1 VTVDSNVLEAARAH
15 YLVAALE
22 GRSETASA
30 ILDTVLLKGVSTA
43 DVVAGV
49 LAPAQAEIGSLWQG
63 GTISIAEEHVASA
76 ITAACLHLP
85 RLMQAAPPPDR
96 GRVLMV
102 SAEGEWHTLP
112 AEMVAL
118 TWQALG
124 WDIRL
129 ISPSVPAADLGQ
141 EATRDAGAVAG
152 VSCSSAAHLTGA
164 WRTVSALRAAGMRV
178 IVGGRLFDGS
188 SELAERIGADAYCA
202 DPMDASSWLEDAQRS
217 GKVPREPLLREDWE
231 GLEPVWQALPRV
243 VEDSLRLAPHLAE
256 LALPPEQTREQLWLM
271 ARTCVG
277 ATLLDDPALLADHM
291 VWCRQ
296 VLAGHGADE
305 GFADVLVATIDRV
318 LPEGSA
324 RVRSLLAAAV

>member
-1 VTVDSNVLEAARAH
+1 VTVDSDVLESARAH

-22 GRSETASA
+22 GRSETAA
-30 ILDTVLLKGVSTA
+30 TVLDMVLLKGIPTA
-43 DVVAGV
+43 DVVSEV
-49 LAPAQAEIGSLWQG
+49 LAPVQAEIGSLWQD

-76 ITAACLHLP
+76 ITSACLHLP
-85 RLMQAAPPPDR
+85 RLTEAPRPDR

-112 AEMVAL
+112 AQMVAL
-118 TWQALG
+118 TWRVLG
-124 WDIRL
+124 WDTRL
-129 ISPSVPAADLGQ
+129 ISPSVPAADLGE
-141 EATRDAGAVAG
+141 EASRESGVVAG

-164 WRTVSALRAAGMRV
+164 WRTVSALRAAGMQV

-188 SELAERIGADAYCA
+188 SELAERIGADAYAA
-202 DPMDASSWLEDAQRS
+202 DPVEGSVWLQDAQRS
-217 GKVPREPLLREDWE
+217 GKVPREPRLREDWE
-231 GLEPVWQALPRV
+231 HLEMVWQALPRV

-256 LALPPEQTREQLWLM
+256 LALPAEQTREQLWLM

-277 ATLLDDPALLADHM
+277 ATLVDDPGLLSDHM
-291 VWCRQ
+291 RWCRQ
-296 VLAGHGADE
+296 VLAGQGADE